1 MTPAPAD
8 GARNELLQ
16 RIRASLPDERL
27 REQRMF
33 GLIAVMADDAM
44 LVAAYKDGG
53 LLVRVDPAE
62 DVSLLAVPHAS
73 RAEMGPRRSMGEG
86 WIRVDTAGVRTDAD
100 LETWIQAAV
109 RFLQRRHAPLI

>member
-44 LVAAYKDGG
+44 A
-53 LLVRVDPAE
+53 
-62 DVSLLAVPHAS
+62 
-73 RAEMGPRRSMGEG
+73 
-86 WIRVDTAGVRTDAD
+86 
-100 LETWIQAAV
+100 
-109 RFLQRRHAPLI
+109 